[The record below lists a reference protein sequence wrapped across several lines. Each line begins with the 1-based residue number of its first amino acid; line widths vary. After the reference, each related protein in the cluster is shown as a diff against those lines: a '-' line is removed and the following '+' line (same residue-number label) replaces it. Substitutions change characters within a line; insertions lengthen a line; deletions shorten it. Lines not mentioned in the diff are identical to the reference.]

1 MARSRSGTRGRRGP
15 RKPPRRD
22 GAFNGAGVQTL
33 DPRER
38 GAIELPGTIT
48 VKELAEL
55 LGVNP
60 ADIIREL
67 IKSGIFATI
76 NQLVDRDTASLVAG
90 ELGYEVAETEAAAPG
105 ADETDGQVA
114 EATKEVLFEE
124 DDPSLLQ
131 PRAPIVTVMG
141 HVDHGK
147 TSLLDAIRTTEVA
160 AGERGGITQHI
171 GASEVTHDGKR
182 VVFLDTPGH
191 EAFTAMRARG
201 ARVTDIAVVVVAADD
216 GVMPQTLEAISHAK
230 AAKVPIIIA
239 LNKIDKADANADRVK
254 TELTE
259 AGIVVEEYGGDVPLV
274 PVSAKTRLGLDELI
288 EMILLVADLQ
298 ELKANPKRD
307 AIGTIVEAKLDKGR
321 GPVAT
326 ALVQTGT
333 LKVGDIIVV
342 GETFGRVRALEND
355 LGKRVTKA
363 GPSSA
368 VVILGLSDVPQAGDI
383 LRVVSDE
390 KEARTMVETRKAA
403 TAAKSG
409 EGSGRA
415 TLEDL
420 YSQIQ
425 AGQAK
430 ELRIILKSDVSGSLG
445 AITHALEQLDQD
457 EIRLN
462 VLLEGA
468 GDITDNDIMLAA
480 ASNAI
485 VVGFNTK
492 ITDTARRAAEAE
504 GVDVRLYDIIY
515 KLTDDIEAAL
525 KGLLEPEIVEVVE
538 GRAEVRQIIRVGK
551 NTVIAGSFVT
561 DGRIVRGGNAR
572 VWRSSQGHRHRPDR
586 VAPALPRRRS
596 RGPRQ
601 LRMRHRARRIPRHP
615 GRRHH
620 RVLHVADRVAATAG
634 RDARARARRTRRD
647 LAADSARLA
656 GASAAARSVS
666 QRTERVDELLRQE
679 IGAIVARE
687 VADPRIGFATITSRR
702 DDADLRHAKVWVSVI
717 GQPAERDAA
726 VGGAPPCDAVRPAR
740 AGQAAADQAHPG
752 PPRPP
757 RRHRGARDAHPP
769 AARRHR
775 ERVDP
780 GPGRPGRRVAADARR
795 RGCHHADDLPEEP
808 PSAVATAGAGAPQR
822 REPDRPAAGVVP
834 QGRTAIGSR
843 DERRS
848 DARTSTPSRRRSSTG
863 FAAARRVLAVSHENP
878 DADTLGR
885 DARRRAPRRGA
896 GRHGRSGLHG
906 PGPAALRLH
915 GRRRALPDRPGPG
928 CAVRPARDLRLR
940 LARADRRGRRPSCR
954 AVRAAAAG
962 DHRPPRLERRGRRGR
977 LDRPGRRGH
986 LRDGRAARRA
996 ARASPLDAGD
1006 GALAAAPDGRHRHG
1020 HRDLRPPE
1028 RDAADARRLGGA
1040 GRGRR
1045 AAVRH
1050 LAAPLSHQARRP
1062 AAAVRRRP
1070 GSARE
1075 RRRRPDRLVER
1086 DRGGPRRDGRR
1097 ARALG
1102 RASSTSSRRPRPPR
1116 SRSCSRRPAGGDA
1129 DQRPDQARAASTP
1142 RS

>member
-1 MARSRSGTRGRRGP
+1 VARSRSGTRGRRGP

-22 GAFNGAGVQTL
+22 GAFTGAGVQTL

-90 ELGYEVAETEAAAPG
+90 ELGYEVAETEATHHSG
-105 ADETDGQVA
+105 VLDETDGQVA

-171 GASEVTHDGKR
+171 GASEVVKDGKR

-239 LNKIDKADANADRVK
+239 LNKIDKPDANAERVK

-274 PVSAKTRLGLDELI
+274 PVSAKTRIGLDELI

-298 ELKANPKRD
+298 ELKANPKRS
-307 AIGTIVEAKLDKGR
+307 AVGTIVEAKLDKGR

-333 LKVGDIIVV
+333 LNVGDIIVV
-342 GETFGRVRALEND
+342 GETFGRVRALENEA
-355 LGKRVTKA
+355 GKRVTKA
-363 GPSSA
+363 GPSTP
-368 VVILGLSDVPQAGDI
+368 VVILGLSDVPMAGDI
-383 LRVVSDE
+383 LRVVGDE

-403 TAAKSG
+403 SAAKSG

-430 ELRIILKSDVSGSLG
+430 ELRIILKADVSGSLG

-480 ASNAI
+480 ASDAI
-485 VVGFNTK
+485 VIGFNTR
-492 ITDTARRAAEAE
+492 ITETARRAAESE
-504 GVDVRLYDIIY
+504 RVDVRLYDIIY
-515 KLTDDIEAAL
+515 KLTDDVDAAL

-538 GRAEVRQIIRVGK
+538 GRAEVRQVIRVGK

-561 DGRIVRGGNAR
+561 DGRIVRGGSAR
-572 VWRSSQGHRHRPDR
+572 VWRSSKVIATDR
-586 VAPALPRRRS
+586 IESLRRFRDDVREVQQNYECGIGLANFHDIVEGDIIECFTSQTVS
-596 RGPRQ
+596 R
-601 LRMRHRARRIPRHP
+601 
-615 GRRHH
+615 
-620 RVLHVADRVAATAG
+620 
-634 RDARARARRTRRD
+634 
-647 LAADSARLA
+647 
-656 GASAAARSVS
+656 ASA
-666 QRTERVDELLRQE
+666 
-679 IGAIVARE
+679 
-687 VADPRIGFATITSRR
+687 
-702 DDADLRHAKVWVSVI
+702 
-717 GQPAERDAA
+717 
-726 VGGAPPCDAVRPAR
+726 
-740 AGQAAADQAHPG
+740 
-752 PPRPP
+752 
-757 RRHRGARDAHPP
+757 
-769 AARRHR
+769 
-775 ERVDP
+775 
-780 GPGRPGRRVAADARR
+780 
-795 RGCHHADDLPEEP
+795 
-808 PSAVATAGAGAPQR
+808 
-822 REPDRPAAGVVP
+822 
-834 QGRTAIGSR
+834 
-843 DERRS
+843 
-848 DARTSTPSRRRSSTG
+848 
-863 FAAARRVLAVSHENP
+863 N
-878 DADTLGR
+878 
-885 DARRRAPRRGA
+885 
-896 GRHGRSGLHG
+896 
-906 PGPAALRLH
+906 
-915 GRRRALPDRPGPG
+915 
-928 CAVRPARDLRLR
+928 
-940 LARADRRGRRPSCR
+940 
-954 AVRAAAAG
+954 
-962 DHRPPRLERRGRRGR
+962 
-977 LDRPGRRGH
+977 
-986 LRDGRAARRA
+986 
-996 ARASPLDAGD
+996 
-1006 GALAAAPDGRHRHG
+1006 
-1020 HRDLRPPE
+1020 
-1028 RDAADARRLGGA
+1028 
-1040 GRGRR
+1040 
-1045 AAVRH
+1045 
-1050 LAAPLSHQARRP
+1050 
-1062 AAAVRRRP
+1062 
-1070 GSARE
+1070 
-1075 RRRRPDRLVER
+1075 
-1086 DRGGPRRDGRR
+1086 
-1097 ARALG
+1097 
-1102 RASSTSSRRPRPPR
+1102 
-1116 SRSCSRRPAGGDA
+1116 
-1129 DQRPDQARAASTP
+1129 
-1142 RS
+1142 